1 MSEDTIGAPNVG
13 RYPPV
18 KVWVKTARPVS
29 LTASI
34 TPLLVGAAVAF
45 YAGTFHPLPFFEA
58 LLAGAFLQIGANY
71 FNEYFDYRYGLDSH
85 ESLGASTVIFRNEMT
100 AKQVLGGGIAVFSA
114 AAVLGI
120 LLIIQVG
127 YAILLFGVAAMAIA
141 YFYSAKPFKLAAR
154 GFGDIFVM
162 VAMGFLVT
170 WGSYYVQIPHWSWQ
184 VFAASIPVSFLVD
197 AILNMNNLRDYDDDK
212 KVHKMTIPVRFGRDS
227 GKAFHMFLVFGSFAA
242 VTLFVIF
249 RVLPYPALIIWF
261 ALPLAISHIQTI
273 LPETDRR
280 KLARGMPQISRLHL
294 DFGVLLAVGVV
305 FAALLRIH

>member
-1 MSEDTIGAPNVG
+1 MSENTIGAPNAG
-13 RYPPV
+13 QYPPL
-18 KVWVKTARPVS
+18 KVWIKTARPVS

-34 TPLLVGAAVAF
+34 TPLFVGAAVA
-45 YAGTFHPLPFFEA
+45 YYMGIFHPLPFIEA

-127 YAILLFGVAAMAIA
+127 YAIILFGLAAMAIA
-141 YFYSAKPFKLAAR
+141 FFYSAKPFKLAAR

-162 VAMGFLVT
+162 AAMGFMMT
-170 WGSYYVQIPHWSWQ
+170 WGAYYVQIPHWSWQ
-184 VFAASIPVSFLVD
+184 AFAASIPVSFLVD
-197 AILNMNNLRDYDDDK
+197 AILNMNNIRDYEDDK
-212 KVHKMTIPVRFGRDS
+212 KVRKMTLPVRFGRDF
-227 GKAFHMFLVFGSFAA
+227 GKGFQMFLVFGSFAA

-249 RVLPYPALIIWF
+249 HVLPYPVLAIWF
-261 ALPLAISHIQTI
+261 ALPVAIAHIKTI

-294 DFGVLLAVGVV
+294 DFGVLLAIGIV
-305 FAALLRIH
+305 FAALLHIR